1 MILPGHASTPRAVTI
16 RYARFVGTAYE
27 YYWTLMRRTERV
39 LVTGVRHGF
48 GDDSSVG
55 IAHEIEDEMEQLSGK
70 VSHFQ
75 STRRWP
81 RHQVDLSVRIIA
93 LNGILTTPVPARGS
107 EISRAGMALHATLA
121 AKPGDLM
128 QLQFPTSTPSRVKA
142 LVRNRA
148 GECLGLEFVTQL
160 PPDNEARDR
169 SGFLPSSVLGGS
181 PELRKSVCDS
191 CNPQTLYA
199 GLRRKQEELRQVQR
213 EIEALHMAI
222 LLLAEDEKELS
233 KLSVPGWL
241 ELHTRPWLGFSVSAS
256 SARKT

>member
-1 MILPGHASTPRAVTI
+1 
-16 RYARFVGTAYE
+16 
-27 YYWTLMRRTERV
+27 
-39 LVTGVRHGF
+39 
-48 GDDSSVG
+48 
-55 IAHEIEDEMEQLSGK
+55 MEQISGK
-70 VSHFQ
+70 VRHFQ

-81 RHQVDLSVRIIA
+81 RHHVDLSVRVIA
-93 LNGILTTPVPARGS
+93 LNGILTTPVSARGS
-107 EISRAGMALHATLA
+107 EISRAGMALHATVA
-121 AKPGDLM
+121 SKPGDLM

-142 LVRNRA
+142 LVRNRT

-213 EIEALHMAI
+213 EIEALNMAI
-222 LLLAEDEKELS
+222 PLLADDERELS
-233 KLSVPGWL
+233 RPSMQSRL
-241 ELHTRPWLGFSVSAS
+241 EADTRPWPLRSTALTHRELADQSH
-256 SARKT
+256 

>member
-1 MILPGHASTPRAVTI
+1 MKQI
-16 RYARFVGTAYE
+16 
-27 YYWTLMRRTERV
+27 
-39 LVTGVRHGF
+39 
-48 GDDSSVG
+48 
-55 IAHEIEDEMEQLSGK
+55 SGK
-70 VSHFQ
+70 VGHFQ

-107 EISRAGMALHATLA
+107 EISRAGMALHATVA
-121 AKPGDLM
+121 SKPGDLM

-142 LVRNRA
+142 VVRNRT

-160 PPDNEARDR
+160 PPDNDARDR
-169 SGFLPSSVLGGS
+169 SRFLPSSVL
-181 PELRKSVCDS
+181 RKSVRDS

-213 EIEALHMAI
+213 EIEALNMAI
-222 LLLAEDEKELS
+222 LLLAENQNELS
-233 KLSVPGWL
+233 RLSVPRWL
-241 ELHTRPWLGFSVSAS
+241 ELDTRPWLGFSVSAP